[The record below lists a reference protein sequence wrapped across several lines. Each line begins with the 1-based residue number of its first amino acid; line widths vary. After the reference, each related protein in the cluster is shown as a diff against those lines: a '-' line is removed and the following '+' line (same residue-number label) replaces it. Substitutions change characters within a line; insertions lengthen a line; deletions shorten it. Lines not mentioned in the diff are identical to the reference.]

1 MTAAV
6 EIVATPELEATEP
19 TIRDTLRRF
28 KDRLNALQPDEVEA
42 VFEAATRA
50 LSPIEEPV
58 PGIIDALSGGRRLT
72 AAERV
77 EAEIDA
83 LMRSFA
89 RRREL
94 LAGALTASQVA
105 KLLGTSRQTPHD
117 RLAAGTLL
125 AVMDQGAWRFPA
137 WQFDPEGDNGVVPGL
152 PAVIRA
158 LRVSPIAKMSWLT
171 RPNPMLDGET
181 PLARLKAGQV
191 EQVVALAHAVG
202 AD

>member
-1 MTAAV
+1 MIAAV
-6 EIVATPELEATEP
+6 AIAATPELEATEP
-19 TIRDTLRRF
+19 RIHDALRRF
-28 KDRLNALQPDEVEA
+28 EDRLNALQPAEMEA
-42 VFEAATRA
+42 VIEAATRA
-50 LSPIEEPV
+50 LSPAEEPV
-58 PGIIDALSGGRRLT
+58 PPIVEALSGGRRPT

-77 EAEIDA
+77 EAEIDV

-105 KLLGTSRQTPHD
+105 RLLGTSRQTPHD

-125 AVMDQGAWRFPA
+125 AVMDQGAWRFPV

-152 PAVIRA
+152 PEVIRA

-171 RPNPMLDGET
+171 RPNPMLNGDT

-191 EQVVALAHAVG
+191 EQVVALARAVG

>member
-1 MTAAV
+1 MAAAV
-6 EIVATPELEATEP
+6 AIAATPELEAAEP
-19 TIRDTLRRF
+19 AIHDALRRF
-28 KDRLNALQPDEVEA
+28 QDLLNSLQPAELEA
-42 VFEAATRA
+42 VIEAATRA
-50 LSPIEEPV
+50 LGQADEPV
-58 PGIIDALSGGRRLT
+58 PAIVAALTGGRRFT

-77 EAEIDA
+77 EAEIDV

-137 WQFDPEGDNGVVPGL
+137 WQFDPEGENGVVPGL

-158 LRVSPIAKMSWLT
+158 LDVSPLAKISWLT

-181 PLARLKAGQV
+181 PLACLKAGQIDRV
-191 EQVVALAHAVG
+191 IALARAVG
-202 AD
+202 AG